1 MAGSPRIDWMQK
13 MASRVSRIALP
24 NRGYDVF
31 GKLRERSVK
40 RYGQNYGMANDPRK
54 RMMPADQYLSTG
66 VPRLPSSEDLDTQH
80 RRNNFQTRTEIARQ
94 GAGMASLAP
103 AINAAAMPPRPGIA
117 TDHHSSGMATSFSE
131 TGANANWRG
140 SPAAMAAGNPQVE
153 DAGWGQTMSQIVGS
167 GMLSQEQLQAASFSN
182 VLSMTRV
189 DGGTDNDRR
198 EMAFYMQR
206 MIMEG
211 YIRGVDLVRDIKNEY
226 GGSIRIQLTD
236 GAVCS
241 TTSTSII
248 GCGGMGFTQFRNS
261 FWQNAGDGTKLAL
274 FYHEV
279 GHEMLNRGHDMRPSS
294 LMGYDRF
301 NNSWQKDAGTYDALM
316 DELYRNSSGV
326 SKVSANNTPLT
337 TAQADALIKANPDWF
352 PSVSGVDPS
361 GIGPNG
367 NPNTAPPPGNTT
379 NTTNNTTIIPPTVQ
393 PASAAGTIGAS
404 TMGGRAGTPEE
415 ASKTPVAGSLPDM
428 ASVHSFAAGLKDTMN
443 RASPTLQGLAGA
455 LTRFKTG

>member
-1 MAGSPRIDWMQK
+1 MAGPQRIDWMQK
-13 MASRVSRIALP
+13 MASRVSNVALP

-31 GKLRERSVK
+31 GKLRERTVQ
-40 RYGQNYGMANDPRK
+40 RYGNHGLAIDPRK

-80 RRNNFQTRTEIARQ
+80 RRSNFQTRTEIARQ

-103 AINAAAMPPRPGIA
+103 AMNAASMAPREGIA
-117 TDHHSSGMATSFSE
+117 SAR
-131 TGANANWRG
+131 GAG
-140 SPAAMAAGNPQVE
+140 MAAGNPQVE
-153 DAGWGQTMSQIVGS
+153 DAGWGQTMAQMIGS

-182 VLSMTRV
+182 VLSMMRV
-189 DGGTDNDRR
+189 DGGTDTDRR

-211 YIRGVDLVRDIKNEY
+211 FVRGVDLVRDIKEDY
-226 GGSIRIQLTD
+226 GGSIRVQLTD
-236 GAVCS
+236 GAVCGSYS
-241 TTSTSII
+241 TGII
-248 GCGGMGFTQFRNS
+248 GCGGMGYTQLRNS
-261 FWQNAGDGTKLAL
+261 SWQGMGDGAKLAL

-279 GHEMLNRGHDMRPSS
+279 GHEMLNRTHKFVPSS

-301 NNSWQKDAGTYDALM
+301 NNSWQKDAVVYDQLM
-316 DELYRNSSGV
+316 DELYANANSV
-326 SKVSANNTPLT
+326 SRFNPTNGLTP
-337 TAQADALIKANPDWF
+337 AQADTLMKANPDWF
-352 PSVSGVDPS
+352 PSVSGADPS